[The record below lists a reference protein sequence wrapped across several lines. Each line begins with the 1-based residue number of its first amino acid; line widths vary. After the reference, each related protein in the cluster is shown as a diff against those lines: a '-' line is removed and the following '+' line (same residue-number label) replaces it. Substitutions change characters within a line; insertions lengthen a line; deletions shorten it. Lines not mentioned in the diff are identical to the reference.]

1 MRKIK
6 LSNGMTIV
14 FQPRKSDS
22 VAIHVLVK
30 TGSINENDQNRGVS
44 HFIEHMLFEG
54 TKTRTT
60 LQIANEIESLG
71 GSIGAYT
78 SSERTCYYAKVLK
91 KHVDTAL
98 DVLSDIIKNPLFNE
112 KAIEKERRVILSEIK
127 LKKDEP
133 RFYQWSLFQRSLF
146 KDFPLKHPVIG
157 YEKIVKSIKKEN
169 LQEYFNNHYISP
181 NIVVSVVGNIK
192 GIDKKIKLKFGEI
205 PTKPIP
211 KLKFKKEKIKR
222 SVTQAREKKAITQ
235 TYLIIGYLAADR
247 RSKDSYVFDV
257 IQAILGRGLSGRL
270 FDELRTKRGLGYD
283 VFSHYEDNKNYC
295 FFAAYET
302 IDKKNLA
309 LAKRIILEQIQDV
322 DKLTEKD
329 LMEAKRYIEGEFIL
343 ENEDNQKLADTLG
356 FFEHVASAGLIGDYI
371 NNIKKVTISDIR
383 RVKRKYLKKN
393 NYTMVV
399 LEQK

>member
-6 LSNGMTIV
+6 LSNGMTVV

-283 VFSHYEDNKNYC
+283 VGSHYEDNKNYG
-295 FFAAYET
+295 FFAAYAT

-309 LAKRIILEQIQDV
+309 LAKRIILGQIQDV